1 MILPYCSV
9 VQFRW
14 QDMILPR
21 GWLDI
26 LVVGDTRCG
35 KSVTAEG
42 LQKYFGV
49 GEIIKGENTSYAGL
63 VGGLS
68 QGARSGKWDLVWG
81 KIPLNDRKLLIVDEA
96 SSLSV
101 DDIGNLSSLR
111 SSGIAEVTKI
121 KAGMTYARTRAIW
134 LSNPR
139 GNGIRL
145 SHYEYPIEAVK
156 DLIGKPEDIAR
167 FDYAIA
173 VRETDVSS
181 ELVNSR
187 IANTA
192 PTDNQAAFKS
202 LVYWAW
208 SLQPNDV
215 IWNEQAV
222 DACLT
227 YAKEITKQYD
237 SDIPIVEQGEM
248 RIKLARVAT
257 AVAVRVYSEHGGKL
271 YVLPKH
277 VDTAVE
283 LLRMFYATLGYDKMT
298 QDKRRH
304 EEQNLGGIPEMI
316 AAIAKYGSAKAYQCL
331 FMQRSVTMTDIENIL
346 MLCRQEARE
355 VIGSML
361 RIGLYSRGQGGQYS
375 RTPLMIQIIPNIIE
389 ALKKEE
395 KKK

>member
-1 MILPYCSV
+1 M
-9 VQFRW
+9 
-14 QDMILPR
+14 LPR
-21 GWLDI
+21 GWLDV

-42 LQKYFGV
+42 LQAYFGV

-68 QGARSGKWDLVWG
+68 QGSRNGKWDLIWG
-81 KIPLNDRKLLIVDEA
+81 KIPLNDRKLLIIDEA
-96 SSLSV
+96 SSLST

-121 KAGMTYARTRAIW
+121 KAGATYARTRAIW

-145 SHYEYPIEAVK
+145 SHYEYPIEAIK

-187 IANTA
+187 ITETM
-192 PTDNQAAFKS
+192 PKDNQKAFRS
-202 LVYWAW
+202 LIYWAW
-208 SLQPNDV
+208 SLKPNDV
-215 IWNEQAV
+215 IWSEKAV
-222 DACLT
+222 DACLSH
-227 YAKEITKQYD
+227 AKFITKDYD
-237 SDIPIVEQGEM
+237 SEIPIVEQGEM

-257 AVAVRVYSEHGGKL
+257 AVAVRCYSEHGGKL
-271 YVLPKH
+271 YVFAKH
-277 VDTAVE
+277 VECAVNI
-283 LLRMFYATLGYDKMT
+283 LREFYRTLGYDKMT
-298 QDKRRH
+298 EDKRRV
-304 EEQNLGGIPEMI
+304 ETQNIEGINEMI
-316 AAIAKYGSAKAYQCL
+316 QTIKKYGSAKAYQCL
-331 FMQRSVTMTDIENIL
+331 FAQKQFTMTDLENIL

-361 RIGLYSRGQGGQYS
+361 RIGLFTRGQAGSYV
-375 RTPLMIQIIPNIIE
+375 RTPLMISILPDLVA
-389 ALKKEE
+389 ALKREE
-395 KKK
+395 GKV

>member
-1 MILPYCSV
+1 MA
-9 VQFRW
+9 QFRW
-14 QDMILPR
+14 QGAILPR
-21 GWLDI
+21 AWLDI
-26 LVVGDTRCG
+26 LVIGDTRCG

-42 LQKYFGV
+42 VQAYFGL

-68 QGARSGKWDLVWG
+68 QGSRSGKWDLVWG
-81 KIPLNDRKLLIVDEA
+81 KIPLNDRKLLIIDEA
-96 SSLSV
+96 SSLSI

-181 ELVNSR
+181 DLVNSL
-187 IANTA
+187 IENTT
-192 PTDNQAAFKS
+192 PTDNQVAFRS
-202 LVYWAW
+202 LIYWAW

-215 IWNEQAV
+215 VWSDKAV
-222 DACLT
+222 HACLSN
-227 YAKEITKQYD
+227 AKTITAEYD

-248 RIKLARVAT
+248 RIKIARVAA
-257 AVAVRVYSEHGGKL
+257 AVAVRAYSEHGGKL
-271 YVLPKH
+271 YVLPQH
-277 VDTAVE
+277 VESAVE
-283 LLRMFYATLGYDKMT
+283 ILRLFYATLGYDKMT
-298 QDKRRH
+298 ASKRKTAH
-304 EEQNLGGIPEMI
+304 QNLDGVPEMVATI
-316 AAIAKYGSAKAYQCL
+316 RKYGSAKAYQCL
-331 FMQRSVTMTDIENIL
+331 FMQRTVTMTDIENIL

-361 RIGLYSRGQGGQYS
+361 RIGLYQRCQGGQYS
-375 RTPLMIQIIPNIIE
+375 RTPLMIEIMPNIIE
-389 ALKKEE
+389 ALKRDE
-395 KKK
+395 KKT